1 MDDPV
6 SNFLQTNGGER
17 RSYERLGNQALNLDK
32 LCLSVSDRERFS
44 GRARF
49 SSDYVIGNIV
59 VDATFTTL

>member
-6 SNFLQTNGGER
+6 SNFLLTNGGER

-32 LCLSVSDRERFS
+32 LCLSVSDRKRFS

-49 SSDYVIGNIV
+49 SSDYVGNIV
-59 VDATFTTL
+59 LDATFTTL